1 MPVKYRLGLPQRL
14 HLVTGVMQNI
24 RLIDKMKYGSEKR
37 GAQVAD
43 FLKDKRGGFGKIGL
57 VLILTFTVFII
68 YAAYQFF
75 LIPAPVVNGIDAFT
89 YLPEDKTVMLS
100 TENLRSIEISVYQ
113 QGEKIDLLKDT
124 TKAEMKSYALTIK
137 PKTLGLTDGKAI
149 VTIKAKAGILKKVQ
163 HDIEAV
169 IDTVPPGIE
178 IIAAPAY
185 INSGSAGFS
194 VLKASGEDSVFIKL
208 VDKDQSIKD
217 KAFKAFKISSGT
229 TTSPEMR
236 TGNTYYVFF
245 PAPFD
250 IDEGSLFYAVATDA
264 AGNQSIRALPTRLRM
279 TAQRMS
285 SINISDDFIKRVVAP
300 LLNETN
306 IADPAGA
313 FKKVNEELRQQ
324 SLNYLMELSQKTE
337 PEILWEG
344 SFLQMKNSKVMA
356 AYGDRR
362 TYLYNGKPISKSAHL
377 GYDLASYEK
386 APVEAANTG
395 IVRFAGDLS
404 IYGNTVIIDHGLG
417 LMTLYGHLSTI
428 MVNEGQRVSKGDII
442 AKTGATGLAGG
453 DHLHFGLLIHGYEVS
468 PLYWWDLHWIRV
480 NVTDFLRG

>member
-1 MPVKYRLGLPQRL
+1 
-14 HLVTGVMQNI
+14 MQNI
-24 RLIDKMKYGSEKR
+24 RLIDKANAWLRKR
-37 GAQVAD
+37 GMQMSD
-43 FLKDKRGGFGKIGL
+43 LLKHKNDGFGKIGL
-57 VLILTFTVFII
+57 VLVLTFIVLIA
-68 YAAYQFF
+68 YAAYQLFF
-75 LIPAPVVNGIDAFT
+75 IPAPAVKGTESFA
-89 YLPEDKTVMLS
+89 YLPVNKTVTLGA
-100 TENLRSIEISVYQ
+100 EHARAIEVYITQ
-113 QGEKIDLLKDT
+113 QGKKIDLLKDAT
-124 TKAEMKSYALTIK
+124 DAEAKAYPLEIK
-137 PKTLGLTDGKAI
+137 PKALGLTDGKAI
-149 VTIKAKAGILKKVQ
+149 VTIKAKAGLFKKVK

-185 INSGSAGFS
+185 INQGSGGFS

-208 VDKDQSIKD
+208 VGKNQSIKD

-229 TTSPEMR
+229 TTAPEMR

-264 AGNQSIRALPTRLRM
+264 AGNQSISTLPTKLKM
-279 TAQRMS
+279 TVQRMS
-285 SINISDDFIKRVVAP
+285 SINIDDGFIKRVVTP

-306 IADPAGA
+306 IPDPTGA

-324 SLNYLMELSQKTE
+324 SLNRLIELSKQTE
-337 PEILWEG
+337 PGILWQG

-362 TYLYNGKPISKSAHL
+362 TYLYNGQPVSKSAHL

-395 IVRFAGDLS
+395 VIRFAGDLS
-404 IYGNTVIIDHGLG
+404 IYGNTVLIDHGLG
-417 LMTLYGHLSTI
+417 LMTIYGHLSTI

-453 DHLHFGLLIHGYEVS
+453 DHLHFGLLMHGYEVS
-468 PLYWWDLHWIRV
+468 PLYWWDLHWIQV
-480 NVTDFLRG
+480 NVTDLLKG